1 MADTKKYKASVNIT
15 DFYYGVVGDGTTATT
30 ISHIKF
36 LQEIGVEAPQEVA
49 KAYGDGVVA
58 EMAVAGGDVTVT
70 TRFHSI
76 PLEDK
81 QILFGMEKTAEGL
94 YGMGAKDNPPLV
106 GVVFAKEFV
115 DGAIEYVGLPK
126 GLFTRPSISG
136 QSKEDGA
143 PEFSSDE
150 AEGQFMDREVDGFN
164 EEKSVILGR
173 DEKGETAIRDA
184 IFQAIFGLP
193 HPEAA
198 PVTP

>member
-1 MADTKKYKASVNIT
+1 MAETKKYKASVNIT

-49 KAYGDGVVA
+49 KAYGDGKVA

-70 TRFHSI
+70 TRFHAI

-81 QILFGMEKTAEGL
+81 QVLFGLEESNGL

-115 DGAIEYVGLPK
+115 DGSIEYVGLPK
-126 GLFTRPSISG
+126 GLFTRPAING

-143 PEFSSDE
+143 PEFNSDE
-150 AEGQFMDREVDGFN
+150 VEGQFMDRQVDGFAD
-164 EEKSVILGR
+164 EKSVIFGR
-173 DEKGETAIRDA
+173 DEKGVTVIRDA
-184 IFQAIFGLP
+184 IFEAIFGLP
-193 HPEAA
+193 HPDAGT
-198 PVTP
+198 VTP